1 MVGPLTYFVSDVS
14 FTNATVKIVSQLS
27 ACNFFMN
34 TSFTGAI
41 YFISTGPITSM
52 LLYVFNPFFWAAT
65 AKASSKCDRIFIL
78 SVNAIIK
85 TLLTGSAGSF
95 SLFTQEL
102 VVLIDGLQELIVRD
116 KVSVSTAETNFA
128 LSIIRF

>member
-1 MVGPLTYFVSDVS
+1 LIA
-14 FTNATVKIVSQLS
+14 FTNATVKIVPQLR
-27 ACNFFMN
+27 ACNFVIN

-41 YFISTGPITSM
+41 YFIFTGPITSM

-65 AKASSKCDRIFIL
+65 AKASSRNSLTSIL

-85 TLLTGSAGSF
+85 TLLTGSAGNF

-102 VVLIDGLQELIVRD
+102 VV
-116 KVSVSTAETNFA
+116 
-128 LSIIRF
+128 